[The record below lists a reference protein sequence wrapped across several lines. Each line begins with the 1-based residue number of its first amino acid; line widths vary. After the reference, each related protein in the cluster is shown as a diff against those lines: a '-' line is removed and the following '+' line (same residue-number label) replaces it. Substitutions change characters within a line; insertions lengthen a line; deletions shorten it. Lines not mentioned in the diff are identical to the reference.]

1 MLIVVCLMM
10 LRLMMVV
17 NQWYKLYDKAVAD
30 VVVGE
35 ADRTTKRIFLA
46 DMRFICV
53 IHITHLEKTRTAAK
67 VFVTTTI
74 AM

>member
-1 MLIVVCLMM
+1 
-10 LRLMMVV
+10 MVV
-17 NQWYKLYDKAVAD
+17 NQLYKLCDRAVAD

-46 DMRFICV
+46 DMQFICV
-53 IHITHLEKTRTAAK
+53 IHISHLEKMQTAAK
-67 VFVTTTI
+67 ASVTTTI